1 MDKERVYERNCDLV
15 KGMKMRT
22 KSISALL
29 LASITMVPAAVVP
42 ATSYSDTIKANFS
55 HPISNIP
62 GKSLVAVEVSY
73 LPGGASAP
81 HHHSDSAFIYAYVVS
96 GQIASQVEGQ
106 PEHTYRAG
114 ECWYE
119 TPGAH
124 HLVSR
129 NASNT
134 EPAKLLAV
142 FVVDTGDS
150 ALTTPDHTGGPR

>member
-1 MDKERVYERNCDLV
+1 MSLVAEQHSMRNPRAGNQGL
-15 KGMKMRT
+15 
-22 KSISALL
+22 
-29 LASITMVPAAVVP
+29 AVVDVRDIAEAAAISP
-42 ATSYSDTIKANFS
+42 TEDDTVKTNFS
-55 HPISNIP
+55 HPISNVP

-73 LPGGASAP
+73 PPGGASAP
-81 HHHSDSAFIYAYVVS
+81 HRHSDSAFIYAYVVS

-106 PEHTYRAG
+106 PEHIYRAG

-124 HLVSR
+124 HLISR

-142 FVVDTGDS
+142 FVVDTEDN
-150 ALTTPDHTGGPR
+150 ALTTPDHAGGSR